1 MALTDFLDLT
11 LAIPDPAELEAFWN
25 RRGLATTAPSQ
36 LGTPERPT
44 QLVLREANYRHVAS
58 FTLACESENDLLA
71 IRDRLQGL
79 GLPSNLG
86 DGELN
91 VVDPLFGHTVVVKVA
106 TAAPLLAPESRA
118 LNGPGFLGRAN
129 RRSEAAIR
137 SYEPRPRRVGH
148 VVFGSPDP
156 QASVNFYVNGLGF
169 RISDTLPEAG
179 ATFLRC
185 SKDHH
190 NLLILPSPVPCMN
203 HYALEM
209 DDIDAIGL
217 RGFDVVHERPDA
229 SVYGVGRHIVG
240 SNVFWYLLDPAGG
253 MFEFFTD
260 MDQITNDDQWDE
272 ELRRDDWDPFAIA
285 TYESGNSKMDFFL
298 PSDIDAIAAGREVAG
313 LS

>member
-11 LAIPDPAELEAFWN
+11 LAVAEPVELEAFWN
-25 RRGLATTAPSQ
+25 RRGLDTTALGQ

-58 FTLACESENDLLA
+58 FTVACESVSDLLA
-71 IRDRLQGL
+71 ISDRLLRL
-79 GLPSNLG
+79 GVTSTLG
-86 DGELN
+86 EDELS
-91 VVDPLFGHTVVVKVA
+91 VEDPIFGHTVVVKVA
-106 TAAPLLAPESRA
+106 TAGLLLPPTPRA
-118 LNGPGFLGRAN
+118 LNGPGQLSRVN
-129 RRSEAAIR
+129 KRSEAAVR
-137 SYEPRPRRVGH
+137 TYEPRPRRVGH
-148 VVFGSPDP
+148 VVLGSTDP

-169 RISDTLPEAG
+169 RVSDTLPEAG

-190 NLLILPSPVPCMN
+190 NLLILPAPVPCMN

-229 SVYGVGRHIVG
+229 SVYGIGRHVVG

-260 MDQITNDDQWDE
+260 MDQITNDDEWDS
-272 ELRRDDWDPFAIA
+272 ELRRDDWDPFTIA
-285 TYESGNSKMDFFL
+285 TYESGFSKMDFFL
-298 PSDIDAIAAGREVAG
+298 PSDIDAIAAGREAAG
-313 LS
+313 W

>member
-11 LAIPDPAELEAFWN
+11 LAVPDPAELEAFWN
-25 RRGLATTAPSQ
+25 RRGLDSTAPGQ
-36 LGTPERPT
+36 LGTDERPT
-44 QLVLREANYRHVAS
+44 QLVLREANYRHVAT
-58 FTLACESENDLLA
+58 FTLACESEHDLVA
-71 IRDRLQGL
+71 ICDRLQGL
-79 GLPSNLG
+79 GLPSTLG
-86 DGELN
+86 DGELS
-91 VVDPLFGHTVVVKVA
+91 VVDPLFGHTIVVKVA
-106 TAAPLLAPESRA
+106 TASALLPASLRE
-118 LNGPGFLGRAN
+118 LNVPGVLGRPN
-129 RRSEAAIR
+129 RRSEVAIR
-137 SYEPRPRRVGH
+137 NYEPRPRRVGH

-190 NLLILPSPVPCMN
+190 NLLILPAPIPCMN

-260 MDQITNDDQWDE
+260 MDQITNDDQWDA

-298 PSDIDAIAAGREVAG
+298 PSDIDAIAAGREAAG